1 MKIADYLV
9 DLYYQSVGRNGNL
22 LLNFPVN
29 KEGLISKTDSINAVT
44 FHQRIMQELSHNL
57 LLGAKVEASDK
68 RGRRFA
74 ATLTNDGDFD
84 TYWATPDDV
93 NTGSLTFTF
102 NQPQSVTR
110 LLLQEYIPLGQ
121 RVKSF
126 NVEYQHEGNWQSLT
140 LDEETTTIG
149 YKRILRF
156 PKVTT
161 SAIRVNFTDAR
172 GPLCISEVAAY

>member
-1 MKIADYLV
+1 M
-9 DLYYQSVGRNGNL
+9 
-22 LLNFPVN
+22 
-29 KEGLISKTDSINAVT
+29 
-44 FHQRIMQELSHNL
+44 
-57 LLGAKVEASDK
+57 
-68 RGRRFA
+68 
-74 ATLTNDGDFD
+74 
-84 TYWATPDDV
+84 
-93 NTGSLTFTF
+93 
-102 NQPQSVTR
+102 
-110 LLLQEYIPLGQ
+110 
-121 RVKSF
+121 KSF